1 MSVHELNKDTIDPR
15 YVQISRKEAAKIL
28 GITMS
33 TFNRLREDDPQC
45 PAGFRYGNARNGP
58 INYRLSDIYEYSEYR
73 MNMAQSA

>member
-45 PAGFRYGNARNGP
+45 PTGFRYGNARNGP

-73 MNMAQSA
+73 MSMAQSA